1 MKKFL
6 WIILSVVLVLLIYA
20 CSSVALTGRKQVL
33 LYSNSDIMALSEE
46 SYKEFAQTAKA
57 STNANLTQRV
67 RVVCSKLINAMNNYF
82 ISAGE
87 ENPMQG
93 LNWHIDLVQSDEI
106 NAFCLPSGNIVVY
119 EGLAKFVDNDD
130 QLAAVVGHEIAH
142 AIANHSNE
150 RMSRATLTENLHKT
164 ILAAAQASGRVT
176 DSQLAVFNTALGL
189 GGQYGIILPF
199 SRKQELE
206 ADRIGLIMM
215 AIAGYNVEEAPKL
228 WVKMSQSGSE
238 APPEFMSTHPSD
250 VNRINNLN
258 KYMDEAKSYASK

>member
-1 MKKFL
+1 MKKFY
-6 WIILSVVLVLLIYA
+6 WIILSAVLVLMLYA

-46 SYKEFAQTAKA
+46 SYKEFAQTARA
-57 STNANLTQRV
+57 STNAAMTQKV

-82 ISAGE
+82 NAAGQD
-87 ENPMQG
+87 NPMQG
-93 LNWHIDLVQSDEI
+93 LNWHIDLVQSEEI

-119 EGLAKFVDNDD
+119 EGLANFVDNDD

-150 RMSRATLTENLHKT
+150 RMSRATLTESLHNT
-164 ILAAAQASGRVT
+164 ILRAAAASGRVT

-189 GGQYGIILPF
+189 GGQYGVILPF

-206 ADRIGLIMM
+206 ADHIGLIMM

-228 WVKMSQSGSE
+228 WVKMAENGQ
-238 APPEFMSTHPSD
+238 AVPEFMSTHPSD
-250 VNRINNLN
+250 VKRIQNLE
-258 KYMDEAKSYASK
+258 KYMEEAKAYAKK

>member
-6 WIILSVVLVLLIYA
+6 WVILGVVLVAVLYA

-33 LYSNSDIMALSEE
+33 LYSNSDIMALSEQ
-46 SYKEFAQTAKA
+46 SYQEFAQTARA
-57 STNANLTQRV
+57 SNNAVLTQRV

-82 ISAGE
+82 INSGQQ
-87 ENPMQG
+87 NPMQG

-119 EGLAKFVDNDD
+119 EGLATFVENDD

-150 RMSRATLTENLHKT
+150 RMSRATLTESLHKT
-164 ILAAAQASGRVT
+164 ILQAAAASGRVS

-189 GGQYGIILPF
+189 GGQYGVILPF

-215 AIAGYNVEEAPKL
+215 AIAGYKVEEAPKL
-228 WVKMSQSGSE
+228 WVKMAENGQ
-238 APPEFMSTHPSD
+238 AVPEFMSTHPSD
-250 VNRINNLN
+250 VNRIKNLE
-258 KYMDEAKSYASK
+258 KYMEEAKTYASK

>member
-6 WIILSVVLVLLIYA
+6 WIALSVILVVLIYA

-46 SYKEFAQTAKA
+46 SYKEFARTAVA
-57 STNANLTQRV
+57 SSNAAMTQKV
-67 RVVCSKLINAMNNYF
+67 RVVCSKLLNAMNNYF
-82 ISAGE
+82 IANNLD
-87 ENPMQG
+87 NPMQG
-93 LNWHIDLVQSDEI
+93 LNWHIDLVKSEEI

-119 EGLAKFVDNDD
+119 EGLANFVSNDD

-150 RMSRATLTENLHKT
+150 RMSRAMLTENIHNA
-164 ILAAAQASGRVT
+164 ILSAAQASGKVT

-215 AIAGYNVEEAPKL
+215 AIAGYNVDEAPKL
-228 WVKMSQSGSE
+228 WVKMAENGQ
-238 APPEFMSTHPSD
+238 AVPEFMSTHPSD
-250 VNRINNLN
+250 VNRIKNLE
-258 KYMDEAKSYASK
+258 KYMEEAKSYAAK

>member
-1 MKKFL
+1 MKKLL
-6 WIILSVVLVLLIYA
+6 WIALSVVLVAMIYA

-57 STNANLTQRV
+57 STNAAMTQKV
-67 RVVCSKLINAMNNYF
+67 RVVCSKLLNAMNNYF
-82 ISAGE
+82 ISAGLD
-87 ENPMQG
+87 NPMQG
-93 LNWHIDLVQSDEI
+93 LNWHIDLVKSDEI

-119 EGLAKFVDNDD
+119 EGLASFVENDD

-150 RMSRATLTENLHKT
+150 RMSRAMLTENLHRT
-164 ILAAAQASGRVT
+164 ILAAAQASGKVT

-189 GGQYGIILPF
+189 GSQYGVILPF

-206 ADRIGLIMM
+206 ADHIGLIMM
-215 AIAGYNVEEAPKL
+215 AIAGYKVEEAPKL
-228 WVKMSQSGSE
+228 WVKMSQNGQ
-238 APPEFMSTHPSD
+238 AVPEFMSTHPSD
-250 VNRINNLN
+250 VNRIKNLE
-258 KYMDEAKSYASK
+258 KYMEEAKAYAGK

>member
-1 MKKFL
+1 MKKLL
-6 WIILSVVLVLLIYA
+6 WIVLTVVLSAVIYA
-20 CSSVALTGRKQVL
+20 CSSVALTGRRQVL
-33 LYSNSDIMALSEE
+33 LYSNSDIMALSQE

-57 STNANLTQRV
+57 STNAVMTQKV
-67 RVVCSKLINAMNNYF
+67 RVVCSKLLNALNNYF
-82 ISAGE
+82 ISTGE
-87 ENPMQG
+87 DNPMQG
-93 LNWHIDLVQSDEI
+93 LNWHIDLVQSEEI

-119 EGLAKFVDNDD
+119 EGLANFVDNDD

-164 ILAAAQASGRVT
+164 ILSAAQASGKVT

-189 GGQYGIILPF
+189 GGQYGVILPF

-215 AIAGYNVEEAPKL
+215 AMAGYNVEEAPKL
-228 WVKMSQSGSE
+228 WVKMSQNGQQV
-238 APPEFMSTHPSD
+238 PEFMSTHPSD
-250 VNRINNLN
+250 VNRIKNLE
-258 KYMDEAKSYASK
+258 KYMEEAKTYAAM

>member
-6 WIILSVVLVLLIYA
+6 WVILGVVLVAVLYA

-57 STNANLTQRV
+57 STNTAMTQKV

-82 ISAGE
+82 TSTGQA
-87 ENPMQG
+87 NPMQG
-93 LNWHIDLVQSDEI
+93 LNWHIDLVQSEEI

-119 EGLAKFVDNDD
+119 EGLANFVDNDD

-150 RMSRATLTENLHKT
+150 RMSRATLTEKLHNT
-164 ILAAAQASGRVT
+164 ILIAAQASGKVT

-189 GGQYGIILPF
+189 GGQYGVILPF

-206 ADRIGLIMM
+206 ADHIGLIMM
-215 AIAGYNVEEAPKL
+215 AIAGYKVEEAPKL
-228 WVKMSQSGSE
+228 WVKMAENGQ
-238 APPEFMSTHPSD
+238 AVPEFMSTHPSD
-250 VNRINNLN
+250 VRRIQNLE
-258 KYMDEAKSYASK
+258 KYIPEAKAYAGK